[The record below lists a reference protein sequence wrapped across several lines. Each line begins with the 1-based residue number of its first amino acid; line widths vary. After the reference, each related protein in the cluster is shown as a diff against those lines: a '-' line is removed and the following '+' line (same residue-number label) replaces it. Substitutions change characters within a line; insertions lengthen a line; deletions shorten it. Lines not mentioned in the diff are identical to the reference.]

1 MENEKEIATL
11 ADTIWKLEREC
22 QSDNN
27 VSENLAE
34 MEKILSDLSPK
45 DLILVIMYLESNYH

>member
-45 DLILVIMYLESNYH
+45 DLISVILYLESNYH

>member
-1 MENEKEIATL
+1 MKNEKKIATL

-34 MEKILSDLSPK
+34 MEKILSDLSPE
-45 DLILVIMYLESNYH
+45 DLISVILYLESNHH